1 MISKETHETIEKNSR
16 QNAENNSYIPEYND
30 YVRTPNDGNTE
41 FISNFTPG
49 NIVTPFA
56 NVYVRRNRKVRSGT
70 GKACGQG
77 VREGLCN

>member
-1 MISKETHETIEKNSR
+1 MTPEDILAICVNSEGEKEVLVKWQGLRN
-16 QNAENNSYIPEYND
+16 
-30 YVRTPNDGNTE
+30 VRTPNDGNTE

-49 NIVTPFA
+49 YIVTIYA
-56 NVYVRRNRKVRSGT
+56 NVYVNRKVRSGT